1 MKSGKIVARP
11 REGTRPPRIFCV
23 TRAIGACTHTEWDY
37 VFSIMKLLHLRTIL
51 ALAVVA
57 ATSGSCVVEHRVE
70 RPRGCRHGE
79 YIETRHGGYWRCE
92 APPHHAHEVII
103 R

>member
-1 MKSGKIVARP
+1 
-11 REGTRPPRIFCV
+11 V
-23 TRAIGACTHTEWDY
+23 TRAIGACTRAWGDY
-37 VFSIMKLLHLRTIL
+37 VINTMKLLHLKTLL
-51 ALAVVA
+51 ALAVVT
-57 ATSGSCVVEHRVE
+57 ATGVGCVVERRVE

-92 APPHHAHEVII
+92 APHRHHAHEVII